1 MPGAPR
7 ARTSVGRRL
16 FVPRAR
22 MGKLPAPLLA
32 DAQMPMAAMAR
43 PSGAPQLCRMTPS
56 AGRWLFVA
64 RRGKCPR
71 GRCAR
76 IPRRG
81 VGCPFP
87 GANGQIARAATGA
100 CPNAHG
106 GNGLPIRRTEAV
118 PDDAE
123 KAPSNGN
130 AAALPRRHTGCGRPA
145 FAPAQACRCE
155 AHRQK
160 RAICP
165 RFAVAASPSCLC
177 PPRPPRCAVR
187 GLPRPSAHARRPLC
201 PSAPFP

>member
-1 MPGAPR
+1 
-7 ARTSVGRRL
+7 
-16 FVPRAR
+16 
-22 MGKLPAPLLA
+22 MGKLPAPPLA
-32 DAQMPMAAMAR
+32 DAQMPMAATAC
-43 PSGAPQLCRMTPS
+43 PSGAPRLCRMTPK
-56 AGRWLFVA
+56 
-64 RRGKCPR
+64 RRPLTGTPQSPAPAAMQGMQMPPPAAFRPR
-71 GRCAR
+71 K
-76 IPRRG
+76 P
-81 VGCPFP
+81 PFP
-87 GANGQIARAATGA
+87 GANGQIARAATGG